1 MIGRPRRAALLAAL
15 LALPLGGCVLLPV
28 SGPRAGRPIDHRP
41 SSLVQGRTTRADL
54 VRALGQPAA
63 VAAPGQYV
71 EVPTLE
77 LPPHEGPSP
86 APGQTWVAQAE
97 AWYALFPAH
106 LPAAPSTRVYY
117 WATASRWGLRFLM
130 PFIVATWDFSGLE
143 ELWALVDEDSGLVLE
158 VVRRS
163 SG

>member
-1 MIGRPRRAALLAAL
+1 MIRSPRRAVLLAAL
-15 LALPLGGCVLLPV
+15 LALPLGGCLLLPA
-28 SGPRAGRPIDHRP
+28 SGPRVGRPIDFRP

-77 LPPHEGPSP
+77 LPPLQGPSP
-86 APGQTWVAQAE
+86 EPGRTWVAQAE

-106 LPAAPSTRVYY
+106 LPAAPSSRVYY
-117 WATASRWGLRFLM
+117 WATASSWGLRFLM
-130 PFIVATWDFSGLE
+130 PHVVASWDFGGME
-143 ELWALVDEDSGLVLE
+143 ELWALVDEDTGLVVE
-158 VVRRS
+158 VVRRV
-163 SG
+163 GG